1 MLDGRVDSC
10 GQTDPS
16 ERRRPWRSWI
26 GDPSCGSDSG
36 DAPGSGVVYTPHSPI
51 ACHRCHTQ
59 CLLQHVVENGRES
72 IPSQSVGT
80 MALGPL
86 EESVCGLMMALG
98 VTAAVG
104 TLRSRWLHTKSDVP
118 PSDSASCAPAQR
130 ANRSSRGES
139 HVARVAALSRTLWW
153 LRAPTCRRYPG
164 PSCKVLTAAGLHLA
178 ETKIETRS
186 IPLAANGRWSST
198 NIENLAEGRF
208 RPSAL
213 AVVPKSASNLW
224 AESITVTSA
233 TGSVCLTNFAPVP
246 PRCTG
251 ICCGEP

>member
-51 ACHRCHTQ
+51 ACHRCDTQ

-118 PSDSASCAPAQR
+118 PSDSASCAPGQPEFKGR
-130 ANRSSRGES
+130 DPCRSSRRFVT
-139 HVARVAALSRTLWW
+139 HTLVAQSTYLSSLPGAFVQGTHRCG
-153 LRAPTCRRYPG
+153 PTP
-164 PSCKVLTAAGLHLA
+164 
-178 ETKIETRS
+178 
-186 IPLAANGRWSST
+186 
-198 NIENLAEGRF
+198 
-208 RPSAL
+208 
-213 AVVPKSASNLW
+213 
-224 AESITVTSA
+224 
-233 TGSVCLTNFAPVP
+233 
-246 PRCTG
+246 
-251 ICCGEP
+251 CGDQD